1 MAKSYFPTLFGPR
14 ADDGRLFR
22 SLKSDIDRVFRD
34 FDHVG
39 LPVFPRQGDMGQGDL
54 GLYPSVD
61 VVESD
66 EAVEVVVELPGV
78 EIDDL
83 DIQATGSTLMIT
95 GEKKAE
101 YDRED
106 RHLRVVERSFGR
118 FTRAIPLAFQIDRDG
133 VDAAFDNGVLT
144 ITVTKPPEIV
154 TKTHP
159 IKITK
164 AGITKAK
171 TTKEKT

>member
-1 MAKSYFPTLFGPR
+1 MAKSYFPTLFGQCT
-14 ADDGRLFR
+14 DDGRLFR

-39 LPVFPRQGDMGQGDL
+39 LPVFARQGEL
-54 GLYPSVD
+54 GLHPSVD
-61 VVESD
+61 IVESD
-66 EAVEVVVELPGV
+66 KAVDVVVELPGV

-83 DIQATGSTLMIT
+83 DIQATGSPLMIK

-106 RHLRVVERSFGR
+106 RNIRVVERSFGS
-118 FTRAIPLAFQIDRDG
+118 FSRAIPLAFQIEQKG
-133 VDAAFDNGVLT
+133 VDATFDNGVLT
-144 ITVTKPPEIV
+144 ITVTKPEEIV
-154 TKTHP
+154 TKTHS

-164 AGITKAK
+164 ARI
-171 TTKEKT
+171 TKEKT